1 MQLHNHY
8 SVCLYNRGQFTSVAD
23 PGEGNKDFEGKAVD
37 EYGRKFSYK
46 CPVPECPRSISKAK
60 PVGFKEWAIHAGVT
74 HHLVEKVMEEE
85 AVKTPAMKEVLA
97 EVAKVRAEA
106 GWCWTT
112 YRCPSEKRS
121 NNCLLCAGKDKD
133 GLNLS
138 LDPRKLWQVK
148 VYNKSFYSILIGRKI
163 LRHPPITFFSKNFLQ
178 KLVHLPYWQVR
189 YYYAS
194 CYFDSGVY
202 MSLGGS
208 YLPDLVCCASE
219 ILKLQS
225 LKLRRPEHQ

>member
-1 MQLHNHY
+1 MEG
-8 SVCLYNRGQFTSVAD
+8 SSATSVRCRSV
-23 PGEGNKDFEGKAVD
+23 PGVFQ
-37 EYGRKFSYK
+37 RQSR
-46 CPVPECPRSISKAK
+46 C
-60 PVGFKEWAIHAGVT
+60 FKEWAIHAGVT

-106 GWCWTT
+106 GWCWTI

-163 LRHPPITFFSKNFLQ
+163 LRHPPITFFFQ
-178 KLVHLPYWQVR
+178 KFP
-189 YYYAS
+189 AKTCTS
-194 CYFDSGVY
+194 
-202 MSLGGS
+202 SLFAG
-208 YLPDLVCCASE
+208 E
-219 ILKLQS
+219 IL
-225 LKLRRPEHQ
+225 LRQLLL